1 MNDFFTRFNQF
12 AVLGLSRNPKSFSRQ
27 ACAFLKT
34 EGYEIYPVNPNTDVI
49 DGQACYNS
57 VESLPEVQAAI
68 FFTPPRVTE
77 SLLPVCKDK
86 GIIDVWF
93 QQGSADK
100 AVISIA
106 DNLGL
111 NYKNSCVFLHHPHAG
126 FPHNLHRSIVRILGM
141 EK

>member
-1 MNDFFTRFNQF
+1 MNDFFAKFNRF

-49 DGQACYNS
+49 EGQACYNS
-57 VESLPEVQAAI
+57 VESLPAVPAAI

-86 GIIDVWF
+86 GIINVWF

-100 AVISIA
+100 AVITIA
-106 DNLGL
+106 DELGL
-111 NYKNSCVFLHHPHAG
+111 IYKNSCVFLHHPHAG
-126 FPHNLHRSIVRILGM
+126 FPHNFHRLIVRMLGRD
-141 EK
+141 K